1 MHFTEEALIFDCAG
15 DSLVGVLAVPE
26 RVERTGA
33 LIVVGGPQYRVGSH
47 RQFVRLARRL
57 ADAGVACLRFD
68 YRGMGDAS
76 GAQRS
81 FASVEADIAAAMQA
95 FATALPQVDQI
106 VLWGLCDGA
115 SAACLSLANEP
126 KFAGAVLLNPWVR
139 TEAGH
144 AKTMLRHYYL
154 RRIVDGRFWRKLLR
168 GEFAFGSSLRALKS
182 TVAGASLASDS
193 RAESTTMQLSQVT
206 QAAKPAHLADV
217 PQLPARMLDAL
228 QRSRRPIA
236 VFLSGRDYVAREFE
250 QLVRNDRGW
259 RRLLDSAQASVQRFS
274 GADHTFS
281 RREHAEAV
289 ELATLVWLSK
299 QGFVAANAAD
309 IAHSAQRAPER
320 I

>member
-182 TVAGASLASDS
+182 TLARASLARDS
-193 RAESTTMQLSQVT
+193 RAESTTMQ
-206 QAAKPAHLADV
+206 
-217 PQLPARMLDAL
+217 
-228 QRSRRPIA
+228 
-236 VFLSGRDYVAREFE
+236 
-250 QLVRNDRGW
+250 
-259 RRLLDSAQASVQRFS
+259 
-274 GADHTFS
+274 
-281 RREHAEAV
+281 
-289 ELATLVWLSK
+289 
-299 QGFVAANAAD
+299 
-309 IAHSAQRAPER
+309 
-320 I
+320 